1 MDKKTK
7 LTLDELIRRKAQM
20 LEAKK
25 KSKTEE
31 LYIKSL
37 DGTITIKQL
46 DRASISDAQGMD
58 SVEEADAYFVLQSV
72 VEPNLKDLA
81 KEYGCDDPTEIIDII
96 FEPGEVSA
104 IAKCGLELAG
114 FKDGAVKPV
123 SGIKN

>member
-7 LTLDELIRRKAQM
+7 LTLDELVRRKAQM

-25 KSKTEE
+25 KPKTEE

-37 DGTITIKQL
+37 NGTITITAPS
-46 DRASISDAQGMD
+46 RATIIDAKGMGD
-58 SVEEADAYFVLQSV
+58 DNESDAYFVLQIVTS
-72 VEPNLKDLA
+72 PNLTELA
-81 KEYGCDDPTEIIDII
+81 KEYGCDDPMDIVDII
-96 FEPGEVSA
+96 FEPGEVDA

-114 FKDGAVKPV
+114 YKDGMVKPV